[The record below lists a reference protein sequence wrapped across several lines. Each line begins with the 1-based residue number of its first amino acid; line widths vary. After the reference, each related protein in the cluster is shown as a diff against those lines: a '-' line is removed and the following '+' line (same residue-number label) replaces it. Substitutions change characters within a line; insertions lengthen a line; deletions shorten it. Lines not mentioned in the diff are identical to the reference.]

1 MDTSS
6 LTKKRIEELLQ
17 EGKRFDGRKPLEFR
31 KIEIET
37 GISKNAEGSARV
49 RIGDTEVLVGV
60 KMDVGEPFT
69 DSPDS
74 GALIVNAEL
83 LPLASRKFESGPPQI
98 QAIELARLVDRGIR
112 ESEFVD
118 LKKLGIKSGEKVWA
132 VFVDIYPINDDGNL
146 IDAAALAA
154 VAALKTAVLPVLKD
168 DKVQYGEFTTKGLPL
183 KEMPITITCY
193 KIGDSFVLDPTS
205 QEEDSA
211 KVRVT
216 VTMTFD
222 KETYIHA
229 LQKSGEG
236 ALSEE
241 EILEIIKIAETEGK
255 KLLKRF
261 DEFLKKTAPK

>member
-17 EGKRFDGRKPLEFR
+17 EGKRFDGRRPLDYR

-49 RIGDTEVLVGV
+49 KIGDTEVLVGV
-60 KMDVGEPFT
+60 KLDVVEPFS

-74 GALIVNAEL
+74 GALIVGAEL

-98 QAIELARLVDRGIR
+98 QAIELARIVDRGIR
-112 ESEFVD
+112 ESEFIE
-118 LKKLGIKSGEKVWA
+118 LKKLGIKTGEKVWGI
-132 VFVDIYPINDDGNL
+132 FIDIYPLNDDGNL
-146 IDAAALAA
+146 IDASALAA
-154 VAALKTAVLPVLKD
+154 VAALKSAVFPVLKD
-168 DKVQYGEFTTKGLPL
+168 DKVQYGEFTDKKLPL
-183 KEMPITITCY
+183 KKPPVTVTCY
-193 KIGDSFVLDPTS
+193 KIGNSFVLDPNS
-205 QEEDSA
+205 EEEETA

-216 VTMTFD
+216 VAMTFD

-229 LQKSGEG
+229 LQKSGDE

-241 EILEIIKIAETEGK
+241 EIMEIIKIAESEGK
-255 KLLKRF
+255 KLLKRI
-261 DEFLKKTAPK
+261 E